1 MNSPLGLDKK
11 PQKRGGLRSR
21 AFRSSMKALAVV
33 AALGLAGGAVL
44 AIWQTNQAGFR
55 KTDAAAVEPAQP
67 EAPAVKP
74 VMKPA
79 TGNTPP
85 PGSALRG
92 VGGQPGPA
100 IIKVTADMPTG

>member
-1 MNSPLGLDKK
+1 
-11 PQKRGGLRSR
+11 
-21 AFRSSMKALAVV
+21 MKALALV
-33 AALGLAGGAVL
+33 AGLCLAGGAVF

-55 KTDAAAVEPAQP
+55 KTETAAVEPAQP
-67 EAPAVKP
+67 EAPVVKP

-92 VGGQPGPA
+92 
-100 IIKVTADMPTG
+100 